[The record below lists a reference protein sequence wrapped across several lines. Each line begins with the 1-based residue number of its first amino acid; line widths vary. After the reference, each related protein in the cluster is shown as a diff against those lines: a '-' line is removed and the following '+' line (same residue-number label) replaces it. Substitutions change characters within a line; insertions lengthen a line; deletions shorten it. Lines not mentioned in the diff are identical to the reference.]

1 MRKYLTLAEA
11 AQLLPRTL
19 ATCTVWRWCV
29 KGFYIRFVDEII
41 RLRHV
46 RIGRKMFTT
55 EEWLEQFIDDLSAAR
70 EAERRCRASRP
81 GRKVDRILQ
90 LYEAD
95 SVLRQAGI

>member
-11 AQLLPRTL
+11 AQLLPRPPVSATL
-19 ATCTVWRWCV
+19 WRWCV
-29 KGFYIRFVDEII
+29 KGFYIRYVDKII

-55 EEWLEQFIDDLSAAR
+55 EEWLEQFVDDLSAAR
-70 EAERRCRASRP
+70 EAERKCRTSRP

-95 SVLRQAGI
+95 GILRQAGF